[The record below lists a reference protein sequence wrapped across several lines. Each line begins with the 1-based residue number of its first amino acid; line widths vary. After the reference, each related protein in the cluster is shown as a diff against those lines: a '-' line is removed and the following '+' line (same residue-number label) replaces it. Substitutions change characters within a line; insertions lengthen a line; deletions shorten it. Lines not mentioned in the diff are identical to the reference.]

1 MEVDE
6 RKEGETSGTRSGYG
20 SDVDPRKRIPAIK
33 LLNLGNGASNIA
45 NVELEWLLVW
55 AEPSDDGRLVT
66 VTEVASWRH
75 WLRAV
80 TIETCRS
87 SVVETQ

>member
-6 RKEGETSGTRSGYG
+6 RKEEETSGTRSGYG
-20 SDVDPRKRIPAIK
+20 NDVDPRKRIPAVE

-45 NVELEWLLVW
+45 NLELEWLLVW
-55 AEPSDDGRLVT
+55 AGLSDDGRPVT

-75 WLRAV
+75 WPGAV
-80 TIETCRS
+80 TTGTCRS
-87 SVVETQ
+87 SVIETQ